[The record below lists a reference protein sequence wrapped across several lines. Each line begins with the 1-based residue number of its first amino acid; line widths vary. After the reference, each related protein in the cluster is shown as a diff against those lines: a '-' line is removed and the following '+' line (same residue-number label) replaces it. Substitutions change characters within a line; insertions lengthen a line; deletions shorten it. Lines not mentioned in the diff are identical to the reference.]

1 MLSEC
6 AWYLHD
12 YWASFIYYF
21 TFTYVIRRIVLL
33 WTLLDT
39 AAMLHGQQQSEASR
53 ESYQKRWDSGRHR
66 NVDLS
71 PHETA
76 EHNWARD
83 SHLAGRAHPKGRR
96 GSPRHSPG
104 CLLICRC
111 RAILEWNGA
120 GGNGQ
125 LLRFMASGLMVIHCF
140 KQTPTTVWRKGETW
154 LNFSTCN
161 DQCFRW

>member
-1 MLSEC
+1 MCLLLFISKSMFSEC
-6 AWYLHD
+6 AWYLYD
-12 YWASFIYYF
+12 YWALFIYYF
-21 TFTYVIRRIVLL
+21 KFTYVIRRIVLL
-33 WTLLDT
+33 WTLPDT
-39 AAMLHGQQQSEASR
+39 AAMLPGQQQSEASR
-53 ESYQKRWDSGRHR
+53 EWYQKRWDSGRHR

-111 RAILEWNGA
+111 RAILQEWGWRRRSTIEIYGHWING
-120 GGNGQ
+120 NS
-125 LLRFMASGLMVIHCF
+125 LL
-140 KQTPTTVWRKGETW
+140 
-154 LNFSTCN
+154 
-161 DQCFRW
+161 